1 MHRETAENIDSK
13 ERRRVHDQHGWF
25 TSLPDG
31 RGEGGVRV
39 WLTPGSDQRRRVHEN
54 HDWFASLSDWKGVGL
69 GAGSE
74 QRLST
79 YENHDLI
86 SWVSI
91 TRNASM
97 LTGLADFTC
106 GVDGFHDA
114 RHGRSSQHARALGK
128 IQHFEL
134 VTPGVILGGQRLF
147 LWPPLPPAPCM

>member
-1 MHRETAENIDSK
+1 M
-13 ERRRVHDQHGWF
+13 
-25 TSLPDG
+25 
-31 RGEGGVRV
+31 RV
-39 WLTPGSDQRRRVHEN
+39 WLTPGSDQRRRVHEKHDWFASRPDWGGGEVGVRRVWLGASPKHRRRVHEN
-54 HDWFASLSDWKGVGL
+54 HDWFASLSDWEGVGL

-134 VTPGVILGGQRLF
+134 VSPGVILGGQRLF